1 MVLNINGLNIDYDTA
16 GEGKNVLLLHGWG
29 CTKET
34 FASVTRELQKTM
46 RVTALDFPGFGKS
59 DMPPETFGV
68 PEYMEVTAKFIKQAG
83 LTGTDIIC
91 HSFGGRVGI
100 MLAAKY
106 PELVGKIVF
115 TGSAGF
121 IKKRTLKYY
130 IRTYRFK
137 LVKKIAKGQWL
148 KKLLKKFGMDIDEK
162 IKNAGSPDYRAL
174 PNSMKKVFVRV
185 INKDLRE
192 YLQEIKAPSLLI
204 WGENDT
210 ETPLAFGKLMEE
222 KIADAG
228 LAVLPNAGHYA
239 FLDQYV
245 RFITIVKHFLEVKA

>member
-1 MVLNINGLNIDYDTA
+1 MVLNINGLKIDYETV

-29 CTKET
+29 CTKEI

-68 PEYMEVTAKFIKQAG
+68 PEYMEVTAEFIRQAG
-83 LTGTDIIC
+83 LTGTDVIC

-106 PELVGKIVF
+106 PELAGKIVF

-121 IKKRTLKYY
+121 VKKRTLKYY
-130 IRTYRFK
+130 IRIYKFK
-137 LVKKIAKGQWL
+137 LMKKIGKKKWI
-148 KKLLKKFGMDIDEK
+148 KKLLKKFGMDVDK
-162 IKNAGSPDYRAL
+162 DMKNAGSPDYRAL
-174 PNSMKKVFVRV
+174 PESMKKVFVRV

-192 YLQEIKAPSLLI
+192 YLKDIKSPSLLI
-204 WGENDT
+204 WGENDA
-210 ETPLAFGKLMEE
+210 ETPLSFGKLMEG
-222 KIADAG
+222 KIIDAG
-228 LAVLPNAGHYA
+228 LVVLPNAGHYA
-239 FLDQYV
+239 FLDQYA
-245 RFITIVKHFLEVKA
+245 RFITIVKHFLEVKE